1 MKDVL
6 YLEEQLSKNR
16 MSNCYIFC
24 GSDEHSIKNYINK
37 IVAKFVNKDFL
48 DFNYSEIDG
57 LNANI
62 DNVRNACETL
72 PFMSEKKAVVIYRA
86 NFLRDKVDKALES
99 SSKEIMQ
106 YINNIPSECILI
118 MYYIFEND
126 REKESNKVRK
136 LEKAVLAIK
145 MSKLKGNSLSK
156 KVTDIL
162 KDKGKDINKSD
173 LAILCNN
180 VENNLDI
187 IENELEK
194 LYCYTIDREITGKDI
209 LDIITKKN
217 DNDIFNL
224 VDFISQRK
232 PQKSLDILNELIF
245 KGEIETSILRMIQR
259 QFKLLFIIKLGI
271 ETGKSKEQLSSEL
284 KLNPFI
290 CEKMMQQSSKFTLN
304 QLKQNV
310 EASLE
315 TERILKSKSVD
326 SKLEMELLILKSTT
340 IKI

>member
-16 MSNCYIFC
+16 INNCYIFC

-37 IVAKFVNKDFL
+37 IIAKFVNKDFF
-48 DFNYSEIDG
+48 DFNYTEIDG
-57 LNANI
+57 INANI
-62 DNVRNACETL
+62 DNIKNACETL
-72 PFMSEKKAVVIYRA
+72 PFMSEKKVVVIYRA

-99 SSKEIMQ
+99 ASKEIMQ
-106 YINNIPSECILI
+106 YINNIPQECILI

-126 REKESNKVRK
+126 REKESNKVKK
-136 LEKAVLAIK
+136 LEKSVLAIK

-156 KVTDIL
+156 KVSDIL
-162 KDKGKDINKSD
+162 KEKGKDINKSD
-173 LAILCNN
+173 LAVLCNN

-209 LDIITKKN
+209 LDIVTKKN

-245 KGEIETSILRMIQR
+245 KGEAETSILRMIQR
-259 QFKLLFIIKLGI
+259 QFKLLFLIKLGI
-271 ETGKSKEQLSSEL
+271 ESGKNKEQLSSEL

-340 IKI
+340 IKM

>member
-1 MKDVL
+1 LKDVL
-6 YLEEQLSKNR
+6 YLEQELSKNHL
-16 MSNCYIFC
+16 SNCYIFC
-24 GSDEHSIKNYINK
+24 GSDENSIKKYINK
-37 IVAKFVNKDFL
+37 IIDKFVNKDFL
-48 DFNYSEIDG
+48 DFNYTEIDG

-62 DNVRNACETL
+62 DNVTNACETL
-72 PFMSEKKAVVIYRA
+72 PFMSDKKAVVIYRA
-86 NFLRDKVDKALES
+86 NFLRDKVDKVMES
-99 SSKEIMQ
+99 FSKEILQ
-106 YINNIPSECILI
+106 YVNNIPPECILF

-126 REKESNKVRK
+126 REKESNKVK
-136 LEKAVLAIK
+136 KAEKSVSVIK

-156 KVTDIL
+156 KVSDIL
-162 KDKGKDINKSD
+162 KDKGKDINKAD

-209 LDIITKKN
+209 LEIVTKKN

-245 KGEIETSILRMIQR
+245 KGESETSILRMIQR
-259 QFKLLFIIKLGI
+259 QFKLLFIIKLGL
-271 ETGKSKEQLSSEL
+271 ETGKSKEQLLSEL

-315 TERILKSKSVD
+315 TERILKSKSLD

-340 IKI
+340 IKM

>member
-6 YLEEQLSKNR
+6 YLEQELSKNHL
-16 MSNCYIFC
+16 SNCYIFC
-24 GSDEHSIKNYINK
+24 GSDENSIKKYINK
-37 IVAKFVNKDFL
+37 IIDKFVNKDFL
-48 DFNYSEIDG
+48 DFNYTEIDG

-62 DNVRNACETL
+62 DNVTNACETL
-72 PFMSEKKAVVIYRA
+72 PFMSDKKAVVIYRA
-86 NFLRDKVDKALES
+86 NFLRDKVDKVMES
-99 SSKEIMQ
+99 FSKEILQ
-106 YINNIPSECILI
+106 YVNNIPPECILI

-126 REKESNKVRK
+126 REKESNKVK
-136 LEKAVLAIK
+136 KAEKSVSVIK

-156 KVTDIL
+156 KVSDIL
-162 KDKGKDINKSD
+162 KDKGKDINKAD

-209 LDIITKKN
+209 LEIVTKKN

-245 KGEIETSILRMIQR
+245 KGESETSILRMIQR
-259 QFKLLFIIKLGI
+259 QFKLLFIIKLGL
-271 ETGKSKEQLSSEL
+271 ETGKSKEQLLSEL

-315 TERILKSKSVD
+315 TERILKSKSLD

-340 IKI
+340 IKM